1 MQKHKKV
8 EIRERGKTLLKEK
21 TSAPLKIPNA
31 STMRIVF
38 FLVDF

>member
-8 EIRERGKTLLKEK
+8 KIRERGKIILKEK

-31 STMRIVF
+31 SIM
-38 FLVDF
+38 